1 MNTALTTRAE
11 VRRILI
17 IKWSALGDAA
27 IASAIMEDIRRAF
40 PAAAIHLNTLPSA
53 ARLFAHDPRFHDIV
67 AIDVRDRKHRFRRH
81 IEWLRRVRAGR
92 YDLLVD
98 LQRTDHTRILLAL
111 LLLTGHRIP
120 RRWGRRGGFPY
131 TVQPGDRDPKTHVFH
146 SMRSM
151 LAAAG
156 IAADTERPVLHVPAA
171 ARGQALATLSR
182 HGLQPLRF
190 AVFLPGS
197 QAGSRLKRWGAGRY
211 AELGKLLRARGIAR
225 IAVIGGPEEVEE
237 CAAIVDA
244 INANDGA
251 AAVNL
256 NMLPLLQIIPVCEA
270 ASCIVAND
278 TGNAHIA
285 AAADR
290 PMVMIC
296 GPTDPRRVKPMGRKV
311 RAVQAELDC
320 VNCYGKACRVAT
332 EPVCM
337 ERISA
342 ECIAGLLLDAGTSCR
357 GVRVF

>member
-17 IKWSALGDAA
+17 IKWSALGDVA
-27 IASAIMEDIRRAF
+27 IASAIMEDICRAF
-40 PAAAIHLNTLPSA
+40 PDATIHLNTLPSA
-53 ARLFAHDPRFHDIV
+53 ARLFTHDPRFHDIV
-67 AIDVRDRKHRFRRH
+67 AIDVRDTKQRLRRH
-81 IEWLRRVRAGR
+81 IQWLRRIRAGR

-120 RRWGRRGGFPY
+120 HRWGQRGGFPY
-131 TVQPGDRDPKTHVFH
+131 TLQPGDRDPQSHVFH
-146 SMRSM
+146 RMRSM

-156 IAADTERPVLHVPAA
+156 IAAVAERPVLHVPVAEKEQARAA
-171 ARGQALATLSR
+171 LREHR
-182 HGLQPLRF
+182 LQPLRF

-197 QAGSRLKRWGAGRY
+197 QTQSRPKRWGARRY
-211 AELGKLLRARGIAR
+211 AELGKLLRARGMDK
-225 IAVIGGPEEVEE
+225 IAVIGGPEEVDE

-244 INANDGA
+244 INSGDDG

-270 ASCIVAND
+270 AFCIVAND

-296 GPTDPRRVKPMGRKV
+296 GPTDPRRVKPMGRNV

-320 VNCYGKACRVAT
+320 VNCYGKTCRMAT
-332 EPVCM
+332 RPVCM
-337 ERISA
+337 ERITP
-342 ECIAGLLLDAGTSCR
+342 ECIAALLMDSDTICR
-357 GVRVF
+357 GVRIF

>member
-17 IKWSALGDAA
+17 IKWSALGDVA
-27 IASAIMEDIRRAF
+27 IASAIMEDICRAF
-40 PAAAIHLNTLPSA
+40 PDAAIHLNTLPSA
-53 ARLFAHDPRFHDIV
+53 ARLFTHDPRFHDIV
-67 AIDVRDRKHRFRRH
+67 AIDVRDRKQRFRRN
-81 IEWLRRVRAGR
+81 IQWLRRVRAGR
-92 YDLLVD
+92 YDLVVD
-98 LQRTDHTRILLAL
+98 LQHTDHTRMLLVL

-120 RRWGRRGGFPY
+120 HRWGQRGGFPY
-131 TVQPGDRDPKTHVFH
+131 TVQPGDRDPRSHVFH

-156 IAADTERPVLHVPAA
+156 IAAVTDRPVLHVPVSEKE
-171 ARGQALATLSR
+171 QALAALCE

-197 QAGSRLKRWGAGRY
+197 QTQSRLKRWGARRY

-237 CAAIVDA
+237 CADIVDA
-244 INANDGA
+244 INADGNS

-270 ASCIVAND
+270 AFCIVAND

-320 VNCYGKACRVAT
+320 VNCYGKTCPMAT
-332 EPVCM
+332 RPVCM
-337 ERISA
+337 ERITP
-342 ECIAGLLLDAGTSCR
+342 ECIAGLLMDSGTICR
-357 GVRVF
+357 GVRIF